1 MTISKGSARLSRT
14 SWIGRVAGTVAL
26 AVAFA
31 IAASPAAALAKKKK
45 AADDGAA
52 GTGVIDSAEAPAAAC
67 GSTFSSCCTIASA
80 GMYTMSANISTNIT
94 TGICVSATASSVT
107 INMAGF
113 TINDTATN
121 PGSAV
126 GISLTGNSSDY
137 LEGSNGTVSGFATG
151 ISVNPGNSFSSTRN
165 GFVDSVNVSSN
176 TGAGI
181 LAAGTDV
188 SISSISAGS
197 NAYGVQFD
205 ACTTCSLNFGDL
217 EDNTDYGV
225 WVDNSD
231 YTAVGGTYTASNTNA
246 GIYVGCAT
254 SPGGTCTNHGSN
266 TKIFNAVS
274 ESNKYGIY
282 IDASEDTNNVAYTDG
297 SSNTTDDA
305 FARSDSTCAETNW
318 FENVFTNV
326 SPSCINP

>member
-1 MTISKGSARLSRT
+1 MEILENSARLPKT
-14 SWIGRVAGTVAL
+14 SWIGRVAGMAAL
-26 AVAFA
+26 AVAIA
-31 IAASPAAALAKKKK
+31 IAASPAAALAKKHK
-45 AADDGAA
+45 AADDSAA
-52 GTGVIDSAEAPAAAC
+52 GTGVVDSAEAPAATC
-67 GSTFSSCCTIASA
+67 GATFSSCCTITSS
-80 GMYTMSANISTNIT
+80 GMYTMSADISTTIT
-94 TGICVSATASSVT
+94 TGSCVGVSASNVT

-121 PGSAV
+121 PGTAV
-126 GISLTGNSSDY
+126 GVSMTGNSSDY
-137 LEGSNGTVSGFATG
+137 LEGANGTISGFATG
-151 ISVNPGNSFSSTRN
+151 VSVNPGTSFSSTRN

-181 LAAGTDV
+181 LAAGDNV

-205 ACTTCSLNFGDL
+205 GCTTCSLNFGDL

-254 SPGGTCTNHGSN
+254 SPGGTCSSHGSN

-274 ESNKYGIY
+274 DSNKYGIY
-282 IDASEDTNNVAYTDG
+282 IDASEDTNDVAYTDG

-318 FENVFTNV
+318 FENTFTTV
-326 SPSCINP
+326 SPACINP